1 MRSQPSFAANATLP
15 GAGGVPKIKVRQF
28 VAFTIQ
34 FMLTIMRSASESRL
48 L

>member
-1 MRSQPSFAANATLP
+1 MLFRKRHFAEV
-15 GAGGVPKIKVRQF
+15 GGVPKIKVRQF

-34 FMLTIMRSASESRL
+34 LMLTIMRSAGESRL